1 MAPPIQCG
9 GSRHWPNKIKTQQR
23 NKKIFDKNK
32 QTPVFGRVLIIRI
45 PKSPENHNSS
55 IDYTFFFVSCVVV
68 VIHNG
73 KNALASSNRCQL
85 KVLQVPTQYR
95 HTKKNARL
103 EFTRGKRPGSLHRD
117 AEVSALSR
125 PKTVKLP
132 LQGEYTIYSCADG
145 PITWWTMMLAPAAES
160 IITTTTT
167 KPKKQQ
173 QPDCIV
179 HRLVFFLFLSSSSML
194 SLFLVRIHQIDS
206 ASHIDFDYI
215 SISIRYVF
223 GFNGCHSKLK
233 RNICSPI
240 AYHKRFVLRIYFFF
254 IFIFD

>member
-95 HTKKNARL
+95 HTKQKMPVLSSQEVRDRVH
-103 EFTRGKRPGSLHRD
+103 FTGMQRSVHLADQKQLNCRCKENIPFTHALTVQLHGGRWCWPQ
-117 AEVSALSR
+117 R
-125 PKTVKLP
+125 PK
-132 LQGEYTIYSCADG
+132 A
-145 PITWWTMMLAPAAES
+145 
-160 IITTTTT
+160 
-167 KPKKQQ
+167 
-173 QPDCIV
+173 
-179 HRLVFFLFLSSSSML
+179 
-194 SLFLVRIHQIDS
+194 
-206 ASHIDFDYI
+206 
-215 SISIRYVF
+215 
-223 GFNGCHSKLK
+223 
-233 RNICSPI
+233 
-240 AYHKRFVLRIYFFF
+240 
-254 IFIFD
+254 